1 MLILV
6 IYFLDAWFFSKIVPI
21 LIIFELFGNL
31 LMWEL
36 PDKDQNNFVNLQKHQ
51 VQNVPPSPCFVT
63 FFVFNN
69 ESSRRAR
76 NY

>member
-36 PDKDQNNFVNLQKHQ
+36 PDKDQNNFVNLMCHQ
-51 VQNVPPSPCFVT
+51 PLVLLL
-63 FFVFNN
+63 FFVFNS
-69 ESSRRAR
+69 ESSTRAI